1 MNILIIP
8 EDFRKDQ
15 YILRPVV
22 KAILS
27 YLKKPN
33 ANVRVCQDPLLGGI
47 SQALQWRNIAQIIE
61 MYDGMVDIFLLL
73 VDRDGQP
80 GRRTALDA
88 IELQAASALPPKR
101 LFVAEHAW
109 QELEVWALAGC
120 DDLPGDWNWSDIRN
134 ERDPKERY
142 FDPYAQR
149 RNLLNEPG
157 EGRKTLGDEAGK
169 NYQRVRRLCSEEFEP
184 LEQKISRFLAAV

>member
-101 LFVAEHAW
+101 RLLRNMRGRNWKCGHWRDVMVCPEIGTGLISETNGIPKNVILIPMHNAEI
-109 QELEVWALAGC
+109 C
-120 DDLPGDWNWSDIRN
+120 
-134 ERDPKERY
+134 
-142 FDPYAQR
+142 
-149 RNLLNEPG
+149 
-157 EGRKTLGDEAGK
+157 
-169 NYQRVRRLCSEEFEP
+169 
-184 LEQKISRFLAAV
+184 